1 MHRDIYPKHCLKGL
15 NMRKAIGQKNQRELI
30 KTLDRI
36 FSEYVRFSAAND
48 DDNCR
53 CITCG
58 KWFHWKN
65 IHCGHFISRKEH
77 ATRYD
82 EINCN
87 PQCCHCNTFK
97 QGNWLAYEASLIR
110 RYGKNEIERL
120 KEKALAGGKLTK
132 DLLIEMIRKYQEKLK
147 ILKIEKF

>member
-1 MHRDIYPKHCLKGL
+1 
-15 NMRKAIGQKNQRELI
+15 MRKSIEQKSQRELI

-36 FSEYVRFSAAND
+36 FSEYIRLKATND
-48 DDNCR
+48 DGYCQ

-77 ATRYD
+77 VTRYD

-87 PQCCHCNTFK
+87 PQCCQCNTYR
-97 QGNWLAYEASLIR
+97 QGEWLAYESALIR
-110 RYGKNEIERL
+110 KYGKDEIKIL
-120 KEKALAGGKLTK
+120 KQKALIGGKFTK

-147 ILKIEKF
+147 IFKIEKI